1 MNYRVLRV
9 LAVELVKPVVVG
21 RGGSSLSGHRLT
33 IFCFIK
39 LLRGGIQ
46 NH

>member
-21 RGGSSLSGHRLT
+21 RGAV
-33 IFCFIK
+33 C
-39 LLRGGIQ
+39 RGID
-46 NH
+46 

>member
-21 RGGSSLSGHRLT
+21 RGGGAV
-33 IFCFIK
+33 C
-39 LLRGGIQ
+39 RGID
-46 NH
+46 